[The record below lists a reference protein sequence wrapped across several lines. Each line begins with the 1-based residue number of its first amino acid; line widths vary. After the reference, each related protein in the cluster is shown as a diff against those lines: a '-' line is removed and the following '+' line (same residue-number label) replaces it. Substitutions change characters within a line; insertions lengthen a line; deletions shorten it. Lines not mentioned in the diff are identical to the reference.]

1 VSFRW
6 FGSGW
11 LFLVVACSTAAPHGE
26 PPTILPPMP
35 PEPAAI
41 ARASAA
47 GAAATP
53 LVAARPAA
61 QLPPAAPVAPR
72 ATHPP
77 RARGVAVD
85 FLAEVFE
92 EPRISARIV
101 GWIQTGRTVELGP
114 RSDAPAGRCRQGWYP
129 LADGRGFVCGGRSVV
144 VGMTKAPTR
153 RGTSIAR
160 LDEIVP
166 YRYAFVHVEPG
177 TPRYKRRPT
186 PEERAA
192 REALGATAVDGDL
205 VGQYMERGFMVSV
218 RGLAGLAPNSFW
230 SCVRGGYV
238 RYEHAYT
245 LRPRPFQGVD
255 LGATGKTLPLA
266 FVTAYGPHAFRDDG
280 GRLRLG
286 GEVRRLAH
294 FPATRTGQVG
304 GVDVLADDT
313 GAIFRAEDLSIVRVP
328 PLPADLQAGERWIH
342 VSLREQSLVA
352 MEGDRPVYATV
363 VSTGLPIGGRN
374 TRKGTFRVQ
383 SKHVSATMDD
393 DAEGA
398 AYSIEDV
405 PWTMFYDHSFAL
417 HGAFWHERFGHPQ
430 SHGCVNLSAADAKW
444 LFRWAGPTL
453 PDGWYGMLAT
463 PADPGARIV
472 IAD

>member
-1 VSFRW
+1 M
-6 FGSGW
+6 
-11 LFLVVACSTAAPHGE
+11 ATAAAV
-26 PPTILPPMP
+26 TLLPA
-35 PEPAAI
+35 PAAL
-41 ARASAA
+41 ASA
-47 GAAATP
+47 P
-53 LVAARPAA
+53 
-61 QLPPAAPVAPR
+61 LPPAPPSPARPTQPAVA
-72 ATHPP
+72 H
-77 RARGVAVD
+77 GVAVD

-101 GWIQTGRTVELGP
+101 GWIQTGRRVQLGP

-129 LADGRGFVCGGRSVV
+129 LADGRGFVCGGRGVI
-144 VGMTKAPTR
+144 VGMTEGPTR

-166 YRYAFVHVEPG
+166 YRYAFVHVETG

-192 REALGATAVDGDL
+192 REALGESGVDGEL
-205 VGQYMERGFMVSV
+205 VGGYMQRGFMVSV

-230 SCVRGGYV
+230 SCLRGGYM

-255 LGATGKTLPLA
+255 LGATHESLPIA
-266 FVTAYGPHAFRDDG
+266 FLTAYGPSTWRAEG
-280 GRLRLG
+280 GALRQG
-286 GEVRRLAH
+286 ADARRLLH
-294 FPATRTGQVG
+294 LPATRPSVVG
-304 GVDVLADDT
+304 GVEVLADET
-313 GAIFRAEDLSIVRVP
+313 GALYRAEDLSIVRVP
-328 PLPADLQAGERWIH
+328 PRPADLTAGEKWIH
-342 VSLREQSLVA
+342 VSLRDQTLVA

-363 VSTGLPIGGRN
+363 VSTGLPTAGRR
-374 TRKGTFRVQ
+374 TRPGTYRVQ

-444 LFRWAGPTL
+444 LFRWSGPTL
-453 PDGWYGMLAT
+453 PEGWYGMLAT
-463 PADPGARIV
+463 AHDPGARIV
-472 IAD
+472 IE